1 MSHYGDVSK
10 THDMRKAPDEISK
23 YRAVIIAMVYSREL
37 IFVGL
42 PCEFASFMQ
51 RFNCFT
57 GGIVVRSVVE
67 SYSVEL

>member
-23 YRAVIIAMVYSREL
+23 YRAVIIAMVYSWEL

-51 RFNCFT
+51 RFNRFT